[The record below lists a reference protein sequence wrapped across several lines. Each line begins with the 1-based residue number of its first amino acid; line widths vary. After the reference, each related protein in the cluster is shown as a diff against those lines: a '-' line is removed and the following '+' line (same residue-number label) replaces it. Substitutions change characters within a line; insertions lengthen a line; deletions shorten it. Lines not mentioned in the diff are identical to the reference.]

1 MNYNAST
8 IAKLDWDSLTKHIP
22 GIETEKTNQ
31 LVSILREH
39 HKRNPLDGTS
49 TETLLAQDHPIHEPR
64 SQESSSA
71 VPTTVD
77 NAYSP
82 TKDGLQSPSKRTYSA
97 SLRTV
102 LDTPGEKL
110 LLLLVLPL
118 LLLQLLCW
126 WCCC

>member
-1 MNYNAST
+1 MLST

-64 SQESSSA
+64 PQDSSVVS
-71 VPTTVD
+71 TNVD
-77 NAYSP
+77 NTYSP
-82 TKDGLQSPSKRTYSA
+82 TKNGLQSPSKKTYSA

-102 LDTPGEKL
+102 LDTPGKNL
-110 LLLLVLPL
+110 LLLLPL
-118 LLLQLLCW
+118 LLLLFW
-126 WCCC
+126 WWW